1 MTSEYSFAGFKNLT
15 EFYYMLSS
23 DLHIQTET
31 SNLVKV
37 FVSLD
42 SDTNSTRLSEVSC
55 LLCLI
60 RSAPNLCKLHIS
72 ANPNSKEDDFVD
84 FCEEDYE
91 DCTLHHLEVIT
102 FSYFKGF
109 KAELELVEVLLAH
122 SPLLKTMFIHRD
134 CDMEKDVAVKIL
146 EVMLE
151 FPRASSRA
159 QIKSLKLPFKADE
172 FGQWVADN
180 FGQWILIDI

>member
-1 MTSEYSFAGFKNLT
+1 MHFKSFFIAI
-15 EFYYMLSS
+15 Y
-23 DLHIQTET
+23 
-31 SNLVKV
+31 
-37 FVSLD
+37 
-42 SDTNSTRLSEVSC
+42 RSC
-55 LLCLI
+55 LTILDYI
-60 RSAPNLCKLHIS
+60 IFYQ

-172 FGQWVADN
+172 FGQWVVIILDN
-180 FGQWILIDI
+180 GF